1 MKSDEPGRAQGKDLS
16 SSGGGIAI
24 RSSSS
29 GVPDSSESP
38 VANGASDLVPSQPSS
53 LDADSPTLVD
63 ATVSPVG
70 AMTGEAAAGGRVR
83 HPQSDP
89 THSGLAPGTVI
100 AQRYQILDV
109 LGEGGMGAVYKA
121 NDRELNR
128 TVALKVIR
136 PELARNSAIVE
147 RFKQE
152 LRLSHQVTHKNVIR
166 IYDLGEGEGIKFI
179 TMEYIEGKD
188 LRSLIREKKRFTPEE
203 TVEVIQQVCQA
214 LDAAHSVGVI
224 HRDLKPQNIM
234 QDRSG
239 RILVMDFGLA
249 RTLQGD
255 GMTQTGALVG
265 TMEYMSPEQALG
277 KELDQRSDIFSLG
290 LIGYELLTGKM
301 PFVAESALA
310 SLIKRTQERA
320 IPVSDVDDQI
330 PGTLSGIVSKCLER
344 DLSDRYQSVSAVL
357 ADLNTW
363 KDKRAAG
370 TIKFNA
376 SVKPWG
382 QTLPWP
388 LITGI
393 VTALALAIGGYTL
406 RDQLFRSSPSK
417 GSVSAG
423 PAVSL
428 AILPFRNASGDPGL
442 DWLGS
447 SMAEMLSTDVGQSSS
462 LRTVS
467 TDRVHQILR
476 DLRIQS
482 DATLDNAA
490 LGRLGEFS
498 NADEIV
504 WGQYARFG
512 DIIRIDATLRDLKQ
526 QRSIGFKAEAPN
538 EKELL
543 KAVDQLARSIQQNLN
558 LPSDSIE
565 QLRAAA
571 FKPSS
576 TSVQALRNYS
586 EGMGLERAGKHL
598 EAVKRFQASTQED
611 ANFASAY
618 ARLAEAYAALGYGDN
633 AAQASQKAVE
643 LSENLG
649 PQEKYRIQAI
659 NARISGSIPEAI
671 KAYEALA
678 KIAPGDSDVQS
689 NLAELYQATGASD
702 KAREVYAKLLAGDPK
717 NMNALLGMGRAQIA
731 SGDAQSGLDH
741 LNRALSLTVQLDND
755 EEKAAVLQSIG
766 AAYRD
771 LNKPEDAL
779 NNFRQSLEIRRRLG
793 DKGGIAATLTSIAR
807 VQAELI
813 GKTDNALKSY
823 QEALQLHREIGD
835 KRGIGDTLLSL
846 GVLFERR
853 GQYEQALKDY
863 KDALE
868 IQREVGNIKA
878 ESQCLNN
885 IGSRYYNSGDYEDAL
900 TYFQQALEF
909 REKLKID
916 GDISETLH
924 NLAETSTRIGQ
935 FDQALGY
942 YMRALDL
949 SRKVDDKLGVAIE
962 SHSLG
967 TLFEYQGRYSAAL
980 KSKED
985 AVRIVR
991 SLDDKFWQAAIFS
1004 SYGHTLASAGRND
1017 EAQKTLEEALKLSR
1031 EVKSEPLIAQTLSF
1045 QGDLAYYRG
1054 DARAADALFNQA
1066 LQSASRS
1073 KDLYVMLMSKIDL
1086 AKAAIRLGR
1095 SSNAITTL
1103 KNLLKETDD
1112 RRLKYLSAQCS
1123 LYLGEAL
1130 LTAKDYKHAQ
1140 TELESA
1146 VRKSQALGARTLL
1159 AQSHGLLAK
1168 SLAGAGDAAEAARHQ
1183 EQAKK
1188 ILDEIGKELQTNTL
1202 LSRGDL
1208 AQITSIGHQ

>member
-1 MKSDEPGRAQGKDLS
+1 M
-16 SSGGGIAI
+16 
-24 RSSSS
+24 
-29 GVPDSSESP
+29 V
-38 VANGASDLVPSQPSS
+38 V
-53 LDADSPTLVD
+53 
-63 ATVSPVG
+63 
-70 AMTGEAAAGGRVR
+70 
-83 HPQSDP
+83 
-89 THSGLAPGTVI
+89 
-100 AQRYQILDV
+100 AQRYEILQV
-109 LGEGGMGAVYKA
+109 LGEGGMGAVYKVK
-121 NDRELNR
+121 DRALDR
-128 TVALKVIR
+128 LVALKVIR
-136 PELARNSAIVE
+136 PELAANPDILQ

-152 LRLSHQVTHKNVIR
+152 ILLSSKVTHRNVVR
-166 IYDLGEGEGIKFI
+166 IYDLGDAEAFKFI
-179 TMEYIEGKD
+179 TMEYVDGED
-188 LRSLIREKKRFTPEE
+188 LRQLLKRHGKLPVEE
-203 TVEVIQQVCQA
+203 AVAIIAQVFSG
-214 LDAAHSVGVI
+214 LGAAHRESII
-224 HRDLKPQNIM
+224 HRDLKPGNIM
-234 QDRSG
+234 RDAQG
-239 RILVMDFGLA
+239 RVVVMDFGLA
-249 RTLQGD
+249 RSITSD
-255 GMTQTGALVG
+255 GMTQSGLMVG
-265 TMEYMSPEQALG
+265 TMEYMSPEQAQA
-277 KELDQRSDIFSLG
+277 KELDARSDIFTVG
-290 LIGYELLTGKM
+290 LILYELLTGNM
-301 PFVAESALA
+301 PFKADSVVA
-310 SLIKRTQERA
+310 SLLKRTQERA
-320 IPVSDVDDQI
+320 APVSDHNAAI
-330 PGTLSGIVSKCLER
+330 PRSLSSIVAKCLEP
-344 DLSDRYQSVSAVL
+344 DPKLRYQKTADVL
-357 ADLNTW
+357 VDLENW
-363 KDKRAAG
+363 EGKRAAG
-370 TIKFNA
+370 SLHFPDIG
-376 SVKPWG
+376 PWG
-382 QTLPWP
+382 RDIPWP
-388 LITGI
+388 VIGVLAAVLILVSTGF
-393 VTALALAIGGYTL
+393 LL
-406 RDQLFRSSPSK
+406 RNQLFGRSS
-417 GSVSAG
+417 GAVSSA
-423 PAVSL
+423 PAVSV
-428 AILPFRNASGDPGL
+428 AILPFRNASGDQNL
-442 DWLGS
+442 DWFGASL
-447 SMAEMLSTDVGQSSS
+447 AEMLSTDVGQSSS

-467 TDRVHQILR
+467 SDRMHQILR

-482 DATLDNAA
+482 DTTLDNAA

-512 DIIRIDATLRDLKQ
+512 DTIRIDATLRDLKQ
-526 QRSIGFKAEAPN
+526 QRSIGFKAEAPS

-543 KAVDQLARSIQQNLN
+543 KAVDQLARSIRQNLN

-565 QLRAAA
+565 QLRATA

-576 TSVQALRNYS
+576 TSVQALRYYS
-586 EGMGLERAGKHL
+586 EGIGLERAGKHL

-618 ARLAEAYAALGYGDN
+618 ARLAEAYAVLGYGDN

-659 NARISGSIPEAI
+659 NARVSSSTSEAI

-717 NMNALLGMGRAQIA
+717 YMNALLGMGRAQIA
-731 SGDAQSGLDH
+731 GGDAQSGLDY

-771 LNKPEDAL
+771 LNKPDAAL
-779 NNFRQSLEIRRRLG
+779 NNFQQSLDIRRRLG

-807 VQAELI
+807 VQAELM
-813 GKTDNALKSY
+813 GKTDSALKSY

-916 GDISETLH
+916 ADISETLH
-924 NLAETSTRIGQ
+924 NLAETSARIGQ

-985 AVRIVR
+985 AVSIVR

-1054 DARAADALFNQA
+1054 DARVADALFNQA

-1073 KDLYVMLMSKIDL
+1073 KDLYVTLMSKIDL

-1095 SSNAITTL
+1095 SSNAINTL

-1130 LTAKDYKHAQ
+1130 LTAKDYKRAQ

-1146 VRKSQALGARTLL
+1146 VRKSQTLGARTLL

-1202 LSRGDL
+1202 LSRSDL
-1208 AQITSIGHQ
+1208 AQIAIDHQ

>member
-1 MKSDEPGRAQGKDLS
+1 MKSDEPGRAQGKELS
-16 SSGGGIAI
+16 SSGGGVAI
-24 RSSSS
+24 RGSSS
-29 GVPDSSESP
+29 GEQLLPDNSGDNATS
-38 VANGASDLVPSQPSS
+38 NLVPSQPVSS
-53 LDADSPTLVD
+53 DADSPTLVD
-63 ATVSPVG
+63 ATLVSPGVI
-70 AMTGEAAAGGRVR
+70 AGEAAAGARGHR
-83 HPQSDP
+83 PQSDP
-89 THSGLAPGTVI
+89 THSGIASGTVI

-136 PELARNSAIVE
+136 PELARNPAIVE

-188 LRSLIREKKRFTPEE
+188 LRSLIREKKRFAPEE

-234 QDRSG
+234 QDRAG

-249 RTLQGD
+249 RTLEGD

-290 LIGYELLTGKM
+290 LICYELLTGKT
-301 PFVAESALA
+301 PFLADSALA

-320 IPVSDVDDQI
+320 VPVSDVDAQI
-330 PGTLSGIVSKCLER
+330 PGALSGIVSKCLER
-344 DLSDRYQSVSAVL
+344 DLSNRYQSVSAVL

-388 LITGI
+388 LMTGI
-393 VTALALAIGGYTL
+393 VTALALAISGYML
-406 RDQLFRSSPSK
+406 RDRLFKSSPST
-417 GSVSAG
+417 G
-423 PAVSL
+423 PAIVAPTVSL

-659 NARISGSIPEAI
+659 NARISSSIPEAI

-702 KAREVYAKLLAGDPK
+702 KAREVYAKLLASDPK

-771 LNKPEDAL
+771 LNKPDDAL

-916 GDISETLH
+916 ADISETLH

-967 TLFEYQGRYSAAL
+967 TLFEYQGRYSASL

-985 AVRIVR
+985 AVSIVR
-991 SLDDKFWQAAIFS
+991 SLDDKFWRAAIFS
-1004 SYGHTLASAGRND
+1004 SYGHTLASAGRYD
-1017 EAQKTLEEALKLSR
+1017 EAQKTLEEALKLAR

-1168 SLAGAGDAAEAARHQ
+1168 SLAGAGDAAEASRHQ

-1188 ILDEIGKELQTNTL
+1188 ILDEIGKELQSNTL

>member
-1 MKSDEPGRAQGKDLS
+1 
-16 SSGGGIAI
+16 
-24 RSSSS
+24 
-29 GVPDSSESP
+29 
-38 VANGASDLVPSQPSS
+38 
-53 LDADSPTLVD
+53 
-63 ATVSPVG
+63 
-70 AMTGEAAAGGRVR
+70 
-83 HPQSDP
+83 
-89 THSGLAPGTVI
+89 
-100 AQRYQILDV
+100 
-109 LGEGGMGAVYKA
+109 
-121 NDRELNR
+121 
-128 TVALKVIR
+128 
-136 PELARNSAIVE
+136 
-147 RFKQE
+147 
-152 LRLSHQVTHKNVIR
+152 
-166 IYDLGEGEGIKFI
+166 
-179 TMEYIEGKD
+179 
-188 LRSLIREKKRFTPEE
+188 
-203 TVEVIQQVCQA
+203 
-214 LDAAHSVGVI
+214 
-224 HRDLKPQNIM
+224 
-234 QDRSG
+234 
-239 RILVMDFGLA
+239 VMDFGLA

-290 LIGYELLTGKM
+290 LICYELLTGKA

-320 IPVSDVDDQI
+320 TPVSDVDAQI

-344 DLSDRYQSVSAVL
+344 DLSSRYQSVSAIL
-357 ADLNTW
+357 TDLNIW

-370 TIKFNA
+370 TIKFDA
-376 SVKPWG
+376 SVRPWG

-393 VTALALAIGGYTL
+393 VTALALAISGYTL
-406 RDQLFRSSPSK
+406 RDRLFRSSPST
-417 GSVSAG
+417 GPASAG

-428 AILPFRNASGDPGL
+428 AILPFRNASGDQSL
-442 DWLGS
+442 DWLGPS
-447 SMAEMLSTDVGQSSS
+447 LAEMLSTDVGQSSS

-512 DIIRIDATLRDLKQ
+512 DTIRIDATLRDLKQ

-659 NARISGSIPEAI
+659 NARISSSIPEAI
-671 KAYEALA
+671 KAYEAIA

-793 DKGGIAATLTSIAR
+793 DKGGIAAALTSIAR
-807 VQAELI
+807 VQAELM

-823 QEALQLHREIGD
+823 QEALRLHREIGD

-916 GDISETLH
+916 ADISETLH

-985 AVRIVR
+985 AVGIVR

-1004 SYGHTLASAGRND
+1004 SYGHTLASASRND
-1017 EAQKTLEEALKLSR
+1017 EARKTLEEALKLSR

-1202 LSRGDL
+1202 LSRSDL